1 MIQPDGCTSRVIGH
15 LLTLGLNTRLI
26 LNMRSTHDDSN
37 SKKSETTEAKPNRSP
52 HASPETAE
60 RILSA
65 AVKEFAEHGF
75 TKTTIRGIA
84 SAAGVSPGLV
94 IHHFGSKQ
102 GLRTACD
109 DHVFEAITDTK
120 ARNVEYAAFAV
131 QAMFEDPAM
140 ATNLDYL
147 MKSLLDPSEH
157 GQRYFEHYI
166 DLVEDYIAHGFA
178 GYTFRRSDDL
188 RGQAAT
194 IATLALAP
202 SLLEHRLQT
211 SLGTNDTAGTMTRL
225 APHLLDLY
233 LNGALATVPGDTA
246 TESTESPGPTESH
259 EPTDHPG
266 GDQP

>member
-1 MIQPDGCTSRVIGH
+1 
-15 LLTLGLNTRLI
+15 
-26 LNMRSTHDDSN
+26 MRSTYDDSN
-37 SKKSETTEAKPNRSP
+37 SKKSETTGAKPNRSP
-52 HASPETAE
+52 HASPETAG
-60 RILSA
+60 RILSG

-75 TKTTIRGIA
+75 TKTTIRCIA

-109 DHVFEAITDTK
+109 DHVFEAITATK
-120 ARNVEYAAFAV
+120 ARNVEYASFAV

-140 ATNLDYL
+140 TTNLNYL

-166 DLVEDYIAHGFA
+166 DLVESYIAHGFA
-178 GYTFRRSDDL
+178 GYTFRQSDDL

-233 LNGALATVPGDTA
+233 LNGALATVPDDTN
-246 TESTESPGPTESH
+246 PGPPDSPDSPDSP
-259 EPTDHPG
+259 EPTDPSG

>member
-1 MIQPDGCTSRVIGH
+1 
-15 LLTLGLNTRLI
+15 
-26 LNMRSTHDDSN
+26 MRSTHGDSN
-37 SKKSETTEAKPNRSP
+37 SKKSGTEKKPDPAGPRSNRSP
-52 HASPETAE
+52 HSSPETAE
-60 RILSA
+60 RILTA
-65 AVKEFAEHGF
+65 AIQEFAEHGF
-75 TKTTIRGIA
+75 AKTTIRSIA
-84 SAAGVSPGLV
+84 STAEVSPGLV

-109 DHVFEAITDTK
+109 DHVFDAIIDTK
-120 ARNVEYAAFAV
+120 SRNVEYASFAV

-140 ATNLDYL
+140 TTNLNYL

-166 DLVEDYIAHGFA
+166 DLVESYIAHGFA
-178 GYTFRRSDDL
+178 GYTFRQSDDR

-233 LNGALATVPGDTA
+233 LNGALATVPDGANLSDMAAGPSDGNGDGNAAMTPD
-246 TESTESPGPTESH
+246 SSDSS
-259 EPTDHPG
+259 EPTDPLG
-266 GDQP
+266 GD